1 VLAAPPLRKQAMLTS
16 APPHPT
22 CHTPLCLRTSGSGDR
37 KNAGQNKKE
46 WLNRLARRASMSDPK
61 VAKVGGRGIVNR
73 PRGHAEGSGGEGGVV
88 DMLAKTRPGGAVL

>member
-1 VLAAPPLRKQAMLTS
+1 MPSMCLPR
-16 APPHPT
+16 HPFANR
-22 CHTPLCLRTSGSGDR
+22 PCLRQLLRTQP
-37 KNAGQNKKE
+37 AIH
-46 WLNRLARRASMSDPK
+46 LHASAHQVVVSVRIQASLSDPK